1 MPSTKVG
8 KKDLGSESEKAFS
21 ASAPTL
27 LLFFVIHSLGLHSF
41 VFANM
46 LDRDTV
52 FKMKKTFYKN

>member
-1 MPSTKVG
+1 MPSAKLD

-21 ASAPTL
+21 APDPTL
-27 LLFFVIHSLGLHSF
+27 LLLFVIHSLGLHSF

-52 FKMKKTFYKN
+52 LKMKKTLYKN